1 MTGYLIRRIAQG
13 ILVLFLV
20 SIFTFFL
27 INLAPGGPSSLV
39 DFSST
44 AAEREA
50 RLARFELDRSPV
62 ERYGLWLTALVTR
75 GDLGTS
81 INQGLPVTDLLLQR
95 LGTTLR
101 LALGA
106 LALAVAF
113 GVTLGILAGLHHNRW
128 PDHVVSVI
136 STLGMSIPNFWLGI
150 VAIIV
155 FSVNLGWLPASGSG
169 PIGQRA
175 DLATSLRHL
184 ALPAGVLAFSL
195 MPNVIRVT
203 RAALLEVL
211 RSDYVRTATAKGIRR
226 RAVVLK
232 HALRNALIPIVSI
245 VGLITTVLFS
255 GSVVI
260 ESVFGWPG
268 LGRLAI
274 EAANGRDYPVI
285 LGVTLLAGTV
295 VVTVNLIVDLTYAV
309 IDPRVRHD

>member
-1 MTGYLIRRIAQG
+1 
-13 ILVLFLV
+13 
-20 SIFTFFL
+20 
-27 INLAPGGPSSLV
+27 
-39 DFSST
+39 
-44 AAEREA
+44 
-50 RLARFELDRSPV
+50 
-62 ERYGLWLTALVTR
+62 
-75 GDLGTS
+75 
-81 INQGLPVTDLLLQR
+81 
-95 LGTTLR
+95 
-101 LALGA
+101 
-106 LALAVAF
+106 
-113 GVTLGILAGLHHNRW
+113 
-128 PDHVVSVI
+128 
-136 STLGMSIPNFWLGI
+136 
-150 VAIIV
+150 
-155 FSVNLGWLPASGSG
+155 
-169 PIGQRA
+169 
-175 DLATSLRHL
+175 
-184 ALPAGVLAFSL
+184 VLAFSL

-211 RSDYVRTATAKGIRR
+211 KSDYVRTATAKGIRR